1 MTDWAAELKTLL
13 SEYNPNDI
21 FNADET
27 GLFFRL
33 LPDKTLRV
41 RIVMGESA
49 ARTDLLFLSAP
60 TWVEVK
66 RYLCM
71 SLAEL

>member
-33 LPDKTLRV
+33 LPDKTLDFK
-41 RIVMGESA
+41 GA
-49 ARTDLLFLSAP
+49 DLSWGKVQQGQTYCSCLRQHE
-60 TWVEVK
+60 W
-66 RYLCM
+66 R
-71 SLAEL
+71 